1 MGGCARACYYD
12 SICSGTE
19 RNFLCTEGYRLIQFI
34 VEQEGIEPSFCSV
47 PRAVLRTVLP
57 VLPHVG
63 FVDCFCYG
71 YGVPHHNS
79 RQESQKVFHHFTLS
93 AQYAADILPL
103 AMLDACRALND
114 SRRFL

>member
-1 MGGCARACYYD
+1 
-12 SICSGTE
+12 
-19 RNFLCTEGYRLIQFI
+19 
-34 VEQEGIEPSFCSV
+34 
-47 PRAVLRTVLP
+47 
-57 VLPHVG
+57 
-63 FVDCFCYG
+63 VDCFCYG